1 MKFIKKFESFDFS
14 QTLPF
19 TSKDNLT
26 LYYSCDDCNALYK
39 SLNEIEENCRY
50 CKSENLEEL
59 SPDEWYDSVS
69 DRLDEDEIDELQKER
84 QGEENTFVD
93 LLNLKKSNIYVN

>member
-1 MKFIKKFESFDFS
+1 MRFIKKFETFDFS
-14 QTLPF
+14 QTLPI

-39 SLNEIEENCRY
+39 SLNKADDNCRY
-50 CKSENLEEL
+50 CKSDSLEEL

-84 QGEENTFVD
+84 QGDENTFVD